1 MCDETRV
8 GRPLAA
14 LAAHG
19 DVFTGDVFSRPVSA
33 RSFGSLARSLARG
46 GGLTFLRLATRV
58 LIDSLRRLAE
68 VGQIKSWMSS
78 FRQNI
83 TAIEE
88 CYGQYVTSVTNEQ
101 TKEAS
106 DKLDELID
114 DTNALTHKI
123 RGA

>member
-1 MCDETRV
+1 MAAAAAAAAAAASGVDVDVVVAAV
-8 GRPLAA
+8 GR
-14 LAAHG
+14 
-19 DVFTGDVFSRPVSA
+19 
-33 RSFGSLARSLARG
+33 
-46 GGLTFLRLATRV
+46 
-58 LIDSLRRLAE
+58 AE
-68 VGQIKSWMSS
+68 VGQIKSWMSN

-83 TAIEE
+83 TSIEE

-114 DTNALTHKI
+114 DTNELTHKI